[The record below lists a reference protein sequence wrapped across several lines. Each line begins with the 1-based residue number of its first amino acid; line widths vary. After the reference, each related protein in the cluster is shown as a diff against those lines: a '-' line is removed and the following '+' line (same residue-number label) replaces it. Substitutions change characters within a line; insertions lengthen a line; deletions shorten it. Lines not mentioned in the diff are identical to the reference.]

1 MEQEEL
7 RETIYSVY
15 ARTNEDGLVTHIF
28 SDCFE
33 QPRATDIFLKSGYG
47 DEFVHVGG
55 GNPCTIEGIPRYK
68 IEHGEMIERSAE
80 ELERERSNCLQ
91 KQLELEK
98 ERNYQMVTDVLTE
111 TVSNNNLV
119 INPDFHI
126 NQRDGYV
133 VKEGAT
139 VYFDT
144 EFTQV
149 ANTSV
154 PAGYKVEEIHKDY
167 AILKTK
173 KAPVEGI
180 LYAKIEDIE
189 KGYVMESS
197 SWAEKQ
203 YTFDRWFLRGYGT
216 LMEKEDGILFKK
228 LSEENQ
234 GFALLGTILDD
245 VKDLEGKALTL
256 TLCLNDTMISN
267 TLEEGWS
274 FTEGEQTILY
284 VRGFKNFDGIVSL
297 IANASRQLEIRI
309 YLANGLPVDTSCK
322 IKWVKLELGELAT
335 KFEAPE
341 REIELIKC
349 KRYYREITT
358 NQNLEVCRSDVLIS
372 NIRIEGM
379 KGTPIVRFKN
389 SKFNTADSVYII
401 NGDIKEG
408 FYFTLSMDAKTKVV
422 SIRADKQGHG
432 LDYLNTLLV
441 VTEGNPICFS
451 TEKK

>member
-1 MEQEEL
+1 
-7 RETIYSVY
+7 
-15 ARTNEDGLVTHIF
+15 
-28 SDCFE
+28 
-33 QPRATDIFLKSGYG
+33 
-47 DEFVHVGG
+47 
-55 GNPCTIEGIPRYK
+55 
-68 IEHGEMIERSAE
+68 MIERSAE

-98 ERNYQMVTDVLTE
+98 ERNYQNVIEVLTE

-119 INPDFHI
+119 INPDFSI
-126 NQRDGYV
+126 NQRDRYV

-149 ANTSV
+149 ANENIL
-154 PAGYKVEEIHKDY
+154 AGYPVEEIHKNY
-167 AILKTK
+167 ATLRTK
-173 KAPVEGI
+173 KAPEERV

-189 KGYVMESS
+189 KGYAVESS
-197 SWAEKQ
+197 SWVEKQ
-203 YTFDRWFLRGYGT
+203 YTFDMWFLRGYGT

-228 LSEENQ
+228 LAEENQ
-234 GFALLGTILDD
+234 GFALLGTIIDD
-245 VKDLEGKALTL
+245 VKDLEGRALTL
-256 TLCLNDTMISN
+256 TLCLNDTIVSN

-297 IANASRQLEIRI
+297 IANGSSYLEVRI
-309 YLANGLPVDTSCK
+309 YLSNGLPLHTSCK
-322 IKWVKLELGELAT
+322 IKWVKLELGKITTNFEPPEHGMELM
-335 KFEAPE
+335 
-341 REIELIKC
+341 KC
-349 KRYYREITT
+349 KRYYREITM
-358 NQNLEVCRSDVLIS
+358 NQNLEVCRSDLLIS

-379 KGTPIVRFKN
+379 KGTPVAHFKN

-408 FYFTLSMDAKTKVV
+408 FNFTLSMDTKTKVV

-432 LDYLNTLLV
+432 LDFPNTLLV
-441 VTEGNPICFS
+441 VTEGNPICLS
-451 TEKK
+451 AEKK